1 MAHVRARSTS
11 RLERLRRP
19 VALGGAA
26 LAACVLPLG
35 SIGGTA
41 DAATSHT
48 WNRLAEC
55 ESGGNWHINTG
66 NGYYGGLQ
74 FSATTWRSFG
84 GGKYAD
90 RADLATRLE
99 QIDIAENV
107 LRVQGWGA
115 WPACSQK
122 LGLTAADARAR
133 DAQAEMVA
141 PAKYGRQTLPGHT
154 DVGVE
159 PE

>member
-1 MAHVRARSTS
+1 MAHARARSIS
-11 RLERLRRP
+11 PRQRLRRP
-19 VALGGAA
+19 AALGAAA
-26 LAACVLPLG
+26 LSACVLPLG

-66 NGYYGGLQ
+66 NDYYGGVQ
-74 FSATTWRSFG
+74 FSASTWRSFG
-84 GGKYAD
+84 GGKYAE
-90 RADLATRLE
+90 RADLATRIE
-99 QIDIAENV
+99 QIDIAEKV

-122 LGLTAADARAR
+122 LGLTRADARAR
-133 DAQAEMVA
+133 DARAEMVK
-141 PAKYGRQTLPGHT
+141 PATYGRQTLPRHS

-159 PE
+159 PG